1 MECVDLEIAGVRLLR
16 PKQHGDAR
24 GFFSETY
31 NKRVQAELGIVDEFV
46 QDNHSLSAEVGTIRG
61 LHFQLPPFAQA
72 KLLRVVR
79 GAVLDVAVD
88 LRRAS
93 PTFGRH
99 VAVEL
104 SAAAWNQ
111 LYVPVGMA
119 HGFCTLQPDTEI
131 IYKVSDYYAPDHDRG
146 VLWNDPQL
154 GIDWPVTAEKVKLS
168 DKDRRQ
174 PLLADIVDALPF

>member
-1 MECVDLEIAGVRLLR
+1 
-16 PKQHGDAR
+16 
-24 GFFSETY
+24 
-31 NKRVQAELGIVDEFV
+31 
-46 QDNHSLSAEVGTIRG
+46 
-61 LHFQLPPFAQA
+61 
-72 KLLRVVR
+72 
-79 GAVLDVAVD
+79 
-88 LRRAS
+88 
-93 PTFGRH
+93 
-99 VAVEL
+99 
-104 SAAAWNQ
+104 
-111 LYVPVGMA
+111 MA